1 MLEWE
6 YLLLWMSLAVA
17 LTVSLLL
24 IALPLGPL
32 YRTQHSQAG
41 GTTGQPVR
49 AAYFAAL
56 GLAFFF
62 LEMAFI
68 QKFVLFLNQPMIA
81 MAVVVPSF
89 LFFAGCGSGCAE
101 RLAER
106 AAGSRRAWL
115 RDRPVALAAGAIVIV
130 SAVYLWLLPLVF
142 RLGAAWPDALRIT
155 ASILLIGGLAFW
167 MGMPFPLGLKRLGNN
182 RPDFVP
188 YAWGVNGFFSVISS
202 IAATILALHIG
213 FRLVIVL
220 ALGLYLLAAACERRL

>member
-17 LTVSLLL
+17 STVSLLL
-24 IALPLGPL
+24 IALPLRSL
-32 YRTQHSQAG
+32 YRTQHSRQG
-41 GTTGQPVR
+41 GTREHTAR

-62 LEMAFI
+62 LEIAFI
-68 QKFVLFLNQPMIA
+68 QKFILFLNQPMIA

-89 LFFAGCGSGCAE
+89 LFFAGCGSGYAD

-106 AAGSRRAWL
+106 TSGCRAAWL
-115 RDRPVALAAGAIVIV
+115 RDRPVALAAGAIVVV
-130 SAVYLWLLPLVF
+130 SAVYLWLLPLAF
-142 RLGAAWPDALRIT
+142 RLGAAWPDALRII
-155 ASILLIGGLAFW
+155 AAILLIGGLAFW

-188 YAWGVNGFFSVISS
+188 FAWGVNGFFSVIST
-202 IAATILALHIG
+202 IAATILALHVG
-213 FRLVIVL
+213 FRLVIAL
-220 ALGLYLLAAACERRL
+220 ALGLYMLAAACERRL